1 MPLSHFFERCG
12 QLFFSRMHPV
22 FFFLLTIFPVLAAA
36 LFVFLEKG
44 NLQELEERFAAAARK
59 EKISFERKAR
69 KELFMQRYSHAD
81 PYFLDQQIE
90 SLPLLLAEK
99 ERLESLLHHPAF
111 PESTVL
117 KNRLQFI
124 HDNRLAFIEE
134 NMRTSA
140 QLKEVEEKQR
150 HAVQMDEQDL
160 QKILS
165 LIEDVQV
172 GPYLPSNAS
181 PQILIKDFRLKKQ
194 ETPLN
199 QVWEAEM
206 DLFKREF
213 TQ

>member
-1 MPLSHFFERCG
+1 MSLSHFFERSG
-12 QLFFSRMHPV
+12 QIFFSRMHPV
-22 FFFLLTIFPVLAAA
+22 FFFLLTMLPVLAAA
-36 LFVFLEKG
+36 CFVFLEKG
-44 NLQELEERFAAAARK
+44 HLQDLEERFAAAARK
-59 EKISFERKAR
+59 EKISLERKAR
-69 KELFMQRYSHAD
+69 KERFIQRYSQAD
-81 PYFLDQQIE
+81 PYFLDQKIE
-90 SLPLLLAEK
+90 SFPLLLAEK
-99 ERLESLLHHPAF
+99 EQLESLLHHPAF

-117 KNRLQFI
+117 KDRLQFLN
-124 HDNRLAFIEE
+124 DNRLAFVEE
-134 NMRTSA
+134 NMKTSS
-140 QLKEVEEKQR
+140 QWKEVEEKQR
-150 HAVQMDEQDL
+150 RPVQMDEQDL

-172 GPYLPSNAS
+172 GPYIPSNTS